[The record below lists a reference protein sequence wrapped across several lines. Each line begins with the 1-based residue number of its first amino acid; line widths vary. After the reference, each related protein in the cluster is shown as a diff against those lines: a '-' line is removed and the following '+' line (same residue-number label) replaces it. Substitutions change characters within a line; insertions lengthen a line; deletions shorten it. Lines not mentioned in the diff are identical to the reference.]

1 MNFFTNRYKYNVD
14 QICYINYVHLN
25 SLEAGIFLIFKQFI
39 MYSEPLRRTIGFL
52 LPQCCLL
59 FSTIR
64 SLSCALI
71 SSLSENPGRKNQAL
85 RKIFL
90 GLFYSYSRNNQD
102 CLLLYSLDTIFPS
115 TMSFRIVKS
124 I

>member
-14 QICYINYVHLN
+14 QICYINYVHLI
-25 SLEAGIFLIFKQFI
+25 SLEAGIFLIFRQFI
-39 MYSEPLRRTIGFL
+39 IYSEPLRRTLRRTIGFL
-52 LPQCCLL
+52 LPQCCLP

-71 SSLSENPGRKNQAL
+71 SSLSDNPGRKNQAL

-90 GLFYSYSRNNQD
+90 GLFCPYSRNNQD
-102 CLLLYSLDTIFPS
+102 CLL
-115 TMSFRIVKS
+115 
-124 I
+124 